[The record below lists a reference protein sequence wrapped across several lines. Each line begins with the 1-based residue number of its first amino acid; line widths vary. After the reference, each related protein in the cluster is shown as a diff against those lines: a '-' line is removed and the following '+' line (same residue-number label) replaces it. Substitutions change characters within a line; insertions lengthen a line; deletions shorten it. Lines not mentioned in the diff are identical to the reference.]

1 MKIDKTSPVFPT
13 PYDVADINAFQALKA
28 GVADKDQQQ
37 RALNWL
43 LQAAGTFDLSYRPG
57 SQRDSD
63 FAEGKRFVGLQVHKL
78 LMLDAARLS
87 RLTKEK

>member
-13 PYDVADINAFQALKA
+13 PYELADVNAFQALKA
-28 GVADKDQQQ
+28 GTADADQQR
-37 RALNWL
+37 RALNWI

-78 LMLDAARLS
+78 LMLDAPRLARI
-87 RLTKEK
+87 TKEK